1 MKGMREGEREMF
13 QRILVPLDGSS
24 RAEHAIPV
32 AALIAHASGGSL
44 VLLRVVPPLNEDD
57 IPRSQLGLPEESL
70 QVRIA
75 EATAYLTRVVQ
86 FDQADELEGIET
98 SIEVLC
104 GEIAPTLLSY
114 TQSSGADLIVMC
126 SRGETGLK
134 LWMLGSVATEVARHT
149 PAPVLILR
157 EHEPVPPLP
166 PPGALITVRA
176 LVALD
181 GSALSEAIL
190 QPAAYLVAALAT
202 PAQGALHLLRVVDV
216 PATNGVGD
224 SQTYSEPARQ
234 NAQKY
239 LASVVERLQNG
250 CAGRL
255 RLTVTSSVVADRD
268 VAGAIIAAGKRLGED
283 GGSERII
290 AMSTHGRGGV
300 QRWAVG
306 SVTERVLHKTTLP
319 LFIMRPQEM
328 ETKGEEPGKTTKDEA
343 PEVEIPTWTGLL

>member
-1 MKGMREGEREMF
+1 MF

-44 VLLRVVPPLNEDD
+44 VLLRVVPPLIEDD
-57 IPRSQLGLPEESL
+57 IQRSQLGFPEESL

-75 EATAYLTRVVQ
+75 EATDYLTRVVQ

-98 SIEVLC
+98 SIEVLS
-104 GEIAPTLLSY
+104 GDIAPTLLSH

-134 LWMLGSVATEVARHT
+134 RWMLGSVAIKVARHT
-149 PAPVLILR
+149 PVPVLILR

-190 QPAAYLVAALAT
+190 KPAAHLVAALAT

-216 PATNGVGD
+216 PAINGLGD
-224 SQTYSEPARQ
+224 SQAYSELARQ
-234 NAQKY
+234 NAQEY
-239 LASVVERLQNG
+239 LASVVKRLQNG
-250 CAGRL
+250 CAARL
-255 RLTVTSSVVADRD
+255 RLAITSSVVTDQD
-268 VAGAIIAAGKRLGED
+268 VAGAIITTGKRLGED

-290 AMSTHGRGGV
+290 AMSTHGRSGL

-328 ETKGEEPGKTTKDEA
+328 ETKGQEPGETTKDEVT
-343 PEVEIPTWTGLL
+343 EVEIQTWTGLL

>member
-1 MKGMREGEREMF
+1 MREGEREMF

-44 VLLRVVPPLNEDD
+44 VLLRVVPPLIEDE
-57 IPRSQLGLPEESL
+57 IQRSQRGFPEESL

-75 EATAYLTRVVQ
+75 EATSYLTRVVQ
-86 FDQADELEGIET
+86 FDQDDELEGIET
-98 SIEVLC
+98 SIEVLS
-104 GEIAPTLLSY
+104 GEIAPTLLSH
-114 TQSSGADLIVMC
+114 TQSSGTDLIVMC

-134 LWMLGSVATEVARHT
+134 RWMLGSVATKVARHT
-149 PAPVLILR
+149 PVPVLILC

-166 PPGALITVRA
+166 QPGLLITVRA

-181 GSALSEAIL
+181 GSAFSEAIL
-190 QPAAYLVAALAT
+190 KPAAHLVAALAT

-216 PATNGVGD
+216 SATNGLGN
-224 SQTYSEPARQ
+224 SQAYNESARQ
-234 NAQKY
+234 NAQEY

-250 CAGRL
+250 CAARL
-255 RLTVTSSVVADRD
+255 RLAITSSVVAERD
-268 VAGAIIAAGKRLGED
+268 VAGAIITAGKRLGEN

-290 AMSTHGRGGV
+290 AMSTHGRGGL

-328 ETKGEEPGKTTKDEA
+328 ETKGEEPGETTKDKVT
-343 PEVEIPTWTGLL
+343 EVEIQTWTGLL

>member
-1 MKGMREGEREMF
+1 MF
-13 QRILVPLDGSS
+13 QRILAPLDGSS

-32 AALIAHASGGSL
+32 AALIARASGGSL
-44 VLLRVVPPLNEDD
+44 VLLRVVPPLIEDE
-57 IPRSQLGLPEESL
+57 IHRSQRGFPEESL

-75 EATAYLTRVVQ
+75 EATNYLTRVVQ
-86 FDQADELEGIET
+86 FEQADELEGIET
-98 SIEVLC
+98 SIEVLS
-104 GEIAPTLLSY
+104 GEIAPTLLSH
-114 TQSSGADLIVMC
+114 TQSSEADLIVMC

-134 LWMLGSVATEVARHT
+134 QWVLGSVATKVARHT
-149 PAPVLILR
+149 PVPVLILH
-157 EHEPVPPLP
+157 EHEPAPRLP
-166 PPGALITVRA
+166 QPGALITVRA

-190 QPAAYLVAALAT
+190 KPAAHLVAALAT

-216 PATNGVGD
+216 SATNGLGN
-224 SQTYSEPARQ
+224 SQVYGEPARQ
-234 NAQKY
+234 NAQEY

-250 CAGRL
+250 CAARL
-255 RLTVTSSVVADRD
+255 RLAITSSVVADRD
-268 VAGAIIAAGKRLGED
+268 VAGAIFTASKRLGED

-290 AMSTHGRGGV
+290 AMSTHGRGGL

-328 ETKGEEPGKTTKDEA
+328 ETKGETTKDEGT
-343 PEVEIPTWTGLL
+343 EVDIQTRTGLL

>member
-1 MKGMREGEREMF
+1 MF

-24 RAEHAIPV
+24 RAKHAIPV
-32 AALIAHASGGSL
+32 AALIARASGGSL
-44 VLLRVVPPLNEDD
+44 VLLRVVPPLIEDE
-57 IPRSQLGLPEESL
+57 IHRSQRGFPEESL

-75 EATAYLTRVVQ
+75 EATSYLTRVVQ
-86 FDQADELEGIET
+86 FEQADELEGIET
-98 SIEVLC
+98 SIEVLS
-104 GEIAPTLLSY
+104 GEIAPTLLSH

-134 LWMLGSVATEVARHT
+134 QWVLGSVATKVARHT
-149 PAPVLILR
+149 PVPVLILH
-157 EHEPVPPLP
+157 EHEPAPRLP
-166 PPGALITVRA
+166 QPGALITVRA

-190 QPAAYLVAALAT
+190 KPAAHLVAALAT

-216 PATNGVGD
+216 SATNGLGN
-224 SQTYSEPARQ
+224 SQVYGEPARQ
-234 NAQKY
+234 NAQEY

-250 CAGRL
+250 CAARL
-255 RLTVTSSVVADRD
+255 RLAITSSVVADRD
-268 VAGAIIAAGKRLGED
+268 VAGAIITASKRLGED

-290 AMSTHGRGGV
+290 AMSTHGRGGL

-306 SVTERVLHKTTLP
+306 SVTEHVLHKTTLP

-328 ETKGEEPGKTTKDEA
+328 ETKGETTKDEGT
-343 PEVEIPTWTGLL
+343 EVEIQTRTGLL